1 MKGQYVGLWFLL
13 SAAFALFFV
22 LSSFGEMSVG
32 GIEIQNTGMYAALVP
47 QAEKQESEPVAE
59 APVEVATDV
68 VAEVS
73 AEVEAEDVPLEP
85 EFIIDTL
92 PQRILFVGDSML
104 EGLSPRLAAYAKH
117 NGHTLNSVIW
127 YGSTTK
133 SWGNSQKMAEYIKQ
147 YKPTFIFVSLGGNE
161 MFVRDIKTRH
171 FQQLKNILEQIG
183 DIPYQW
189 IGPPNWKP
197 DTGINE
203 LLAENVPADR
213 LFVSKDLE
221 LARASDKV
229 HPTRAAAYGWFDL
242 IVEWMSENQ
251 KYRIKLEKP
260 EVQTAK
266 PNTLVALK
274 PPK

>member
-1 MKGQYVGLWFLL
+1 MKGQYVGLWLL
-13 SAAFALFFV
+13 LTTSFALFFA
-22 LSSFGEMSVG
+22 LSSFGDISVG
-32 GIEIQNTGMYAALVP
+32 GIEIQNTGMYASLVP
-47 QAEKQESEPVAE
+47 QAEEEEAVVEEP
-59 APVEVATDV
+59 
-68 VAEVS
+68 
-73 AEVEAEDVPLEP
+73 VEAEVVPAEP
-85 EFIIDTL
+85 EFVVDTL
-92 PQRILFVGDSML
+92 PQRLLLVGDSML

-117 NGHTLNSVIW
+117 NGHTLNTVIW

-133 SWGNSQKMAEYIKQ
+133 SWGNTQKMTEYIKQ
-147 YKPTFIFVSLGGNE
+147 YKPSFIFVSLGGNE

-171 FQQLKNILEQIG
+171 LQQVKNIIKQIG

-203 LLAENVPADR
+203 LLVENVPADK

-229 HPTRAAAYGWFDL
+229 HPTRVAAYGWFDL
-242 IVEWMSENQ
+242 VVEWMAANQ

-266 PNTLVALK
+266 PNSVIALE

>member
-1 MKGQYVGLWFLL
+1 MKGQYVGLWLL
-13 SAAFALFFV
+13 LTVSFALFFA

-32 GIEIQNTGMYAALVP
+32 GVEIQNSGMYAALVP
-47 QAEKQESEPVAE
+47 QSAEEESATEATSEEPAETEAE
-59 APVEVATDV
+59 AAPAPPAPQFV
-68 VAEVS
+68 V
-73 AEVEAEDVPLEP
+73 
-85 EFIIDTL
+85 DTL

-117 NGHTLNSVIW
+117 NGHELYSVIW

-133 SWGNSQKMAEYIKQ
+133 SWGNTQKMAEYIKQ
-147 YKPTFIFVSLGGNE
+147 FNPSFIFVSLGGNE
-161 MFVRDIKTRH
+161 MFVKDIKTRH
-171 FQQLKNILEQIG
+171 LQQLKNILKQIG

-203 LLAENVPADR
+203 LLAANIPADKFF
-213 LFVSKDLE
+213 LSKDLK

-229 HPTRAAAYGWFDL
+229 HPTRVAAYGWFDL
-242 IVEWMSENQ
+242 IVKWMSENQ

-266 PNTLVALK
+266 PNKQIALA
-274 PPK
+274 PPQ